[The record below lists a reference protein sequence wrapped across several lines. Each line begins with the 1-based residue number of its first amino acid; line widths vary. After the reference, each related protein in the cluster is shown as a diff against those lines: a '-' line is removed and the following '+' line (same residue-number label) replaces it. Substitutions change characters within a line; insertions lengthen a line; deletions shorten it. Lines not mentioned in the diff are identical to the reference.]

1 MSKPNTS
8 GPLAGRTALVTGST
22 SGIGLAVAIALAEA
36 GARIGLNGLGTAEQ
50 IQAATDQLSKAGAPE
65 VRYFGANLMDP
76 AAIDTMM
83 TEALAWGGGLDI
95 LVNNAG
101 MQHTAS
107 IATMPVEKWQA
118 IIALNLSACFYTMRH
133 ALPFMAGRG
142 YGRIINIASVHG
154 LVASVEKAPYVA
166 SKFGLVGMTKV
177 AALEVAAAGDRTSG
191 GVTVNAICPGWV
203 EPPLIE
209 PQIMARAAKHGED
222 RAKGYKELV
231 LEKEPTGRMA
241 DPSDIGAVALFLCSK
256 AAHNITGVALPV
268 DGGWTAQ

>member
-177 AALEVAAAGDRTSG
+177 AALEVAAVGDRASG

-203 EPPLIE
+203 ETPLIE
-209 PQIMARAAKHGED
+209 PQIMARAAKHGGD